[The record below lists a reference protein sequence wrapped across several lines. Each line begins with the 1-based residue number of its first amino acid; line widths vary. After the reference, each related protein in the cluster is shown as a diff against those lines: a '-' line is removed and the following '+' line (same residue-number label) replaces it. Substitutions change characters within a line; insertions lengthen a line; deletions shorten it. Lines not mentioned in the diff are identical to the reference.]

1 MAVRIRAEADSDC
14 AECDG
19 FIEQLEEGTD
29 LAIVGFEG
37 GGETAVCTGDLE
49 PYKPEQGDLA
59 KVFTKRQNELLSEVW
74 KLFSQSRTDV
84 PAQLPSAMLPRQ
96 ARGTCK
102 QTVIQTSETVHFVSW
117 YEHRKISP
125 KC

>member
-1 MAVRIRAEADSDC
+1 MRIRAEADSDC

-37 GGETAVCTGDLE
+37 GGETAVCTVDLE

-59 KVFTKRQNELLSEVW
+59 KVFHDSKYNLMSIQNSL
-74 KLFSQSRTDV
+74 KNQ
-84 PAQLPSAMLPRQ
+84 
-96 ARGTCK
+96 
-102 QTVIQTSETVHFVSW
+102 
-117 YEHRKISP
+117 
-125 KC
+125 

>member
-1 MAVRIRAEADSDC
+1 MSVSLHLNFKPYADMYPHPKDHAILLSNNVTISPKADDLATDGNTLRLLPGMAVRIRAEADSDC

-37 GGETAVCTGDLE
+37 GGETAVCTVDLE

-59 KVFTKRQNELLSEVW
+59 KVLCN
-74 KLFSQSRTDV
+74 
-84 PAQLPSAMLPRQ
+84 
-96 ARGTCK
+96 
-102 QTVIQTSETVHFVSW
+102 
-117 YEHRKISP
+117 
-125 KC
+125 